1 MESATVATIG
11 GLVGVVAGL
20 AVAWSAALLFKWPVV
35 IVWSAALGAVLF
47 AALVGLVFGLSPANR
62 ASRLNPVEALRSE

>member
-1 MESATVATIG
+1 MATIG